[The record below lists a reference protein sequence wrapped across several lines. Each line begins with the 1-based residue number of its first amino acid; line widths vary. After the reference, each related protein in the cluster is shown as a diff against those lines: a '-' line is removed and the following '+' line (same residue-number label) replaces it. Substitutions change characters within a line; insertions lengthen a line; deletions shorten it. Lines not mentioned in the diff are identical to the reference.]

1 MALAYIPASTTS
13 LIFYIYPL
21 ATTLLAML
29 VFKLR
34 PGRIIWL
41 AMGLIGLGCGLI
53 FHDAFAQALDIRGI
67 FYALA
72 CMAFFSLYLTLIQVF
87 TRTDEARRLSPW
99 VIMCMALV
107 FTILS
112 PPTRVMDYGL
122 EGLAV
127 ALGLGFIPTALAVTL
142 LYKAVSEIGS
152 AYAAIFSSIEPAAT
166 VLLASLVLGEAVA
179 WPQLAGMSAII
190 LGIVLPNLR
199 LARQHARMR
208 DKG

>member
-1 MALAYIPASTTS
+1 MNSENESQKVPLSGIMAAIISAIGLGTLAILVKLGLSLGMRPNEIIQYRFGFGVVLLFSWLFLTNPSHLRIRKQGLLKAAILGFLVYPLQSWCFVMALAYIPASTTS

-72 CMAFFSLYLTLIQVF
+72 CMAFFSLVKIYI
-87 TRTDEARRLSPW
+87 
-99 VIMCMALV
+99 
-107 FTILS
+107 
-112 PPTRVMDYGL
+112 PP
-122 EGLAV
+122 
-127 ALGLGFIPTALAVTL
+127 
-142 LYKAVSEIGS
+142 
-152 AYAAIFSSIEPAAT
+152 AYE
-166 VLLASLVLGEAVA
+166 L
-179 WPQLAGMSAII
+179 
-190 LGIVLPNLR
+190 
-199 LARQHARMR
+199 
-208 DKG
+208 